1 MNSSVILPI
10 SSASIWHALH
20 WAWLSLHSGV
30 RRELSRLSIRLIYP
44 AQEAEADYFD
54 HAINSGNESQKLTG
68 KAFRNNPEMNRQ
80 LYLILEYFA
89 RLFPTSEDYAARFQ
103 DILLKTWTDPNSD
116 NISDILIEAMGLI
129 QTGMSYCLT

>member
-1 MNSSVILPI
+1 MNSSATLPI
-10 SSASIWHALH
+10 SSASIWHAPPSELPYV
-20 WAWLSLHSGV
+20 HSEV

-80 LYLILEYFA
+80 LYLILEYFT